1 MTDYMKLW
9 IASREIKLGGKYIDF
24 TAPDA
29 EGLPHTL
36 SKEIE
41 GKVALIDLWASWCG
55 PCRLNLIELNDA
67 GKIWEKYGIG
77 NAGGG
82 TFLVDKE
89 GKILL
94 IQPTAEE
101 VKASLDK
108 LLQ

>member
-1 MTDYMKLW
+1 M
-9 IASREIKLGGKYIDF
+9 
-24 TAPDA
+24 
-29 EGLPHTL
+29 
-36 SKEIE
+36 
-41 GKVALIDLWASWCG
+41 
-55 PCRLNLIELNDA
+55 NDA

-101 VKASLDK
+101 VKACLDK